1 VTDRDDDEE
10 GTLVLLT
17 RIGDLFNNVR
27 SEIISVCDAP
37 DDGT

>member
-1 VTDRDDDEE
+1 VTDKDDEG

-27 SEIISVCDAP
+27 SDIIFVDVSI
-37 DDGT
+37 

>member
-1 VTDRDDDEE
+1 VTDNDDDEG

-27 SEIISVCDAP
+27 SETRLSI
-37 DDGT
+37 